1 MTLPDCEADLGA
13 DLGTLQ
19 AYPTAD
25 GSFSLHSE
33 RFGEAFHNSAGA
45 RNEAIAKFAVPAEL
59 QRFRTRAELRILDV
73 CVGLGYNSAAVL
85 EALPSAAPELMWWGL
100 ELDRRPLELAL
111 AQPHFRSSWSA
122 SVLKILEQMRD
133 RGGWHQD
140 HSSGRLL
147 WGDARSTMR
156 QIADS
161 QRFDLILLDAF
172 SPQRCPEL
180 WSEEFLAGLA
190 GRLAPGGRL
199 LTYSR
204 SAAVR
209 ASLRR
214 HGLTLY
220 SLRPAPGERPGWS
233 SGTMAVRPGP
243 PIPEAGPG
251 WRALSAMEEE
261 HLHTRAAVPF
271 RDPSSADDSAAI
283 LQRRSLEQASCNLEA
298 TNAWQRRWRQD
309 ATG

>member
-1 MTLPDCEADLGA
+1 MTLPDCGPDLGA
-13 DLGTLQ
+13 LH

-25 GSFSLHSE
+25 GSFSLQSE

-45 RNEAIAKFAVPAEL
+45 RNEAIAKFAVPAQLE
-59 QRFRTRAELRILDV
+59 RFRNGTPLRVLDV

-85 EALPSAAPELMWWGL
+85 EALPSPAPELMWWGL

-111 AQPHFRSSWSA
+111 AQPEFRSSWSP
-122 SVLKILEQMRD
+122 SVLQILEQMRD
-133 RGGWHQD
+133 HGVWH
-140 HSSGRLL
+140 HNRSSGELL
-147 WGDARSTMR
+147 WGDARRML
-156 QIADS
+156 QEIPGD
-161 QRFDLILLDAF
+161 QRFDLILQDAF

-180 WSEEFLAGLA
+180 WTEEFLADLA
-190 GRLAPGGRL
+190 GRLAAGGRL

-214 HGLTLY
+214 NGLTLL
-220 SLRPAPGERPGWS
+220 SLLPAPGERPGWS

-243 PIPEAGPG
+243 PIPVAGPG
-251 WRALSAMEEE
+251 WRALLAMEEE

-271 RDPSSADDSAAI
+271 RDPSSADDSAVI
-283 LQRRSLEQASCNLEA
+283 LRRRSLEQASCNLEA

-309 ATG
+309 ATS